1 MEKGEENVTTKQQY
15 PMAFD
20 VEGNPITLPPEAV
33 AWRVRRGGGRRGRPR
48 SVFDQETGL
57 QLDVPLTASVDDLA
71 DRGCKPDRYRLE
83 AVDGDG
89 RVIAGLV
96 AIVELP
102 SDEEAEAEETAT
114 LQPSDPL
121 SQAFALIEKVVNA
134 NSQTMQAMASAFGT
148 VRPAHEQPLPILVE
162 PPAAPTPPS
171 STGMQPE
178 QLVQM
183 IGGIGQ
189 MLVNAWK
196 TGASGAAAGGGS

>member
-1 MEKGEENVTTKQQY
+1 MSEKH
-15 PMAFD
+15 PLAFD

-57 QLDVPLTASVDDLA
+57 QLDVPLSASIDDLA

-83 AVDGDG
+83 AVDGEG
-89 RVIAGLV
+89 RVIPGIV

-102 SDEEAEAEETAT
+102 SDEDNAEETAT
-114 LQPSDPL
+114 PQPPDQL

-148 VRPAHEQPLPILVE
+148 VRPTHEQPTPILVE
-162 PPAAPTPPS
+162 QAA
-171 STGMQPE
+171 
-178 QLVQM
+178 
-183 IGGIGQ
+183 
-189 MLVNAWK
+189 
-196 TGASGAAAGGGS
+196 

>member
-1 MEKGEENVTTKQQY
+1 MTTKQQY

-20 VEGNPITLPPEAV
+20 VDGNPITLPPEAV

-57 QLDVPLTASVDDLA
+57 QLDVPLTASIEDLA

-89 RVIAGLV
+89 RVIAGIV

-102 SDEEAEAEETAT
+102 ADEDDDDGAPAAPE
-114 LQPSDPL
+114 PPDPL
-121 SQAFALIEKVVNA
+121 GKAFALIEKVVSA

-148 VRPAHEQPLPILVE
+148 VRPSHD
-162 PPAAPTPPS
+162 APTPIIVEQPA
-171 STGMQPE
+171 TAATPEQQGMKPE

-189 MLVNAWK
+189 MLVQAWK
-196 TGASGAAAGGGS
+196 AGTATAGGGS